1 MREQARLPVARSRAV
16 LAMRRIRFKLKDL
29 SRCRS
34 GSAVP
39 ALAPQCLELAFELG
53 DRPGD
58 LSRAAIRCRS
68 PVVGDAR
75 DRAVPLHPQCLE
87 TRFEFRKSSHHPD
100 SLPVTD
106 FERRPARGAQ
116 GRARRR
122 IPGLNRPPGGCTP
135 AQKFQLSA
143 ALTHA
148 IRSTSLKQQESRY
161 PAQRGTS

>member
-1 MREQARLPVARSRAV
+1 
-16 LAMRRIRFKLKDL
+16 MRRIRFKLKDL

-75 DRAVPLHPQCLE
+75 DRAVPLRLQCLE

-100 SLPVTD
+100 ALPVTD
-106 FERRPARGAQ
+106 FEPRELEALKAELDAEY
-116 GRARRR
+116 RASFC
-122 IPGLNRPPGGCTP
+122 PTLEVLLMQWLTP
-135 AQKFQLSA
+135 
-143 ALTHA
+143 
-148 IRSTSLKQQESRY
+148 
-161 PAQRGTS
+161 